1 MVFTIILIR
10 AMDFLIILIGLSIAW
25 LFMYKIEWLFGFGV
39 PFQAILGYSILLFL
53 LSFLLLELNMS
64 NPKIVVTLRMPII
77 SFAIF
82 KILHIVFLRVYKRNP
97 ENTFWVF
104 EKKPVQ
110 DVVFSLLFWF
120 LGVGLPFFLVMM

>member
-1 MVFTIILIR
+1 MVFIIILIR
-10 AMDFLIILIGLSIAW
+10 TMDFIIIMIGASIMW
-25 LFMYKIEWLFGFGV
+25 LFMYKIEWLFGFGI
-39 PFQAILGYSILLFL
+39 PFRAVLVYSIFLFM

-110 DVVFSLLFWF
+110 DVVFTLLFWF
-120 LGVGLPFFLVMM
+120 LGVGLPLFLVMM